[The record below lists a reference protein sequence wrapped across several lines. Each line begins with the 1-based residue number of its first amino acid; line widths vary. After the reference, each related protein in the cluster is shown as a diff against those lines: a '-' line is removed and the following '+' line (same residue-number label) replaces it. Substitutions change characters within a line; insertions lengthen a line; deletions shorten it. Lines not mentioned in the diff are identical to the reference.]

1 MSNVKNWLADYST
14 IHDEVWM
21 ALEQAITKLKELN
34 DLMYGEDGEL
44 IARAPRVD
52 VLLLTDKHKE
62 LTAEIRCYENSKEP
76 SNLPPVL
83 PGEVRFVR

>member
-1 MSNVKNWLADYST
+1 MSNIKNWLADYST
-14 IHDEVWM
+14 AHDEAWV
-21 ALEQAITKLKELN
+21 ALEEAIIKVKELN

-44 IARAPRVD
+44 AARAPRVD
-52 VLLLTDKHKE
+52 VLLLTDKLKE
-62 LTAEIRCYENSKEP
+62 LTTEIRCYENSKEP